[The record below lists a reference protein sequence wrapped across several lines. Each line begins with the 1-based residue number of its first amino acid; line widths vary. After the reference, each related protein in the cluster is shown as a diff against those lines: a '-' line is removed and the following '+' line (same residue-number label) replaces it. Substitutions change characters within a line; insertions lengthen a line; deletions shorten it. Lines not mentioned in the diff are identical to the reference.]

1 MVYLMFIILI
11 VGFGLGIIQML
22 LALFGAII
30 EPLFYYLFVAVACIC
45 DIFKNCLPKWL
56 QIVIIIAI
64 IAGIGAFVI
73 KIIR

>member
-1 MVYLMFIILI
+1 MVYLMFIILM

-22 LALFGAII
+22 LALLGAII
-30 EPLFYYLFVAVACIC
+30 EPLFYYLSVVVVCIC
-45 DIFKNCLPKWL
+45 DIFKKCLPKWL